1 VEAIGVAPS
10 KLALLWYYVTGNLQE
25 VRLKPGDRVD
35 SDAQRVYIVTRGTG
49 HVLRDGPGGHD
60 ILLRIVR
67 QGALVAD
74 GDSLMAETPLDLL
87 AMPRRNV
94 GQA

>member
-1 VEAIGVAPS
+1 MLV
-10 KLALLWYYVTGNLQE
+10 LLWYYVTGNLQE
-25 VRLKPGDRVD
+25 VRLKPGDRVE

-67 QGALVAD
+67 QGAVVAD

-87 AMPRRNV
+87 TMPRART